1 MATKTIRQAGF
12 AGHRR
17 TSGKPA
23 LSVRDVAE
31 RAASVGL
38 IVVPLVVIALWLTL
52 HHKPGWYHPVELD
65 ARGMQRARRQA
76 LSTAD
81 SISDQMVQRKP
92 FDIVLTDESVTQWIA
107 ALGSIWPE
115 VKERIPSEI
124 TDIAVAFDDG
134 VVRVGGR
141 YRGSWHAIVN
151 VHLELGMT
159 EDGSTLWIQL
169 LSVYGGL
176 LPIPSSMIER
186 ALAGRL
192 GADESASDASNGR
205 LDGADSLTRWI
216 GSPSDHANG
225 PSETRSRAEIE
236 NRFVW
241 FNGRRPYRILS
252 IQVGAGVL
260 RLRIEPL

>member
-1 MATKTIRQAGF
+1 MAPKTIRQAGF

-31 RAASVGL
+31 RVASVGL

-52 HHKPGWYHPVELD
+52 HHKPDWYHPVELD
-65 ARGMQRARRQA
+65 AHGMQRARRQA

-81 SISDQMVQRKP
+81 SISDQMVQRNP

-115 VKERIPSEI
+115 AAERIPSEI

-134 VVRVGGR
+134 VVRIGGR

-151 VHLELGMT
+151 VHLELGVT
-159 EDGSTLWIQL
+159 EDGSKLWIQL
-169 LSVYGGL
+169 LSIYGGS
-176 LPIPSSMIER
+176 LPITRSMIER
-186 ALAGRL
+186 MLAGRL
-192 GADESASDASNGR
+192 GADESTSDAPN
-205 LDGADSLTRWI
+205 DGSEGVESLTRWL
-216 GSPSDHANG
+216 GSPSDHADG

-252 IQVGAGVL
+252 IQVVAGEL
-260 RLRIEPL
+260 RARIEPL

>member
-1 MATKTIRQAGF
+1 MAPKTIRQ
-12 AGHRR
+12 R
-17 TSGKPA
+17 KI
-23 LSVRDVAE
+23 RDVAE
-31 RAASVGL
+31 RVASVGL

-65 ARGMQRARRQA
+65 AHGMQRARRQA

-92 FDIVLTDESVTQWIA
+92 FDIVLSDESVTQWIA

-115 VKERIPSEI
+115 AEAWIPSEI

-151 VHLELGMT
+151 IHLELGMT
-159 EDGSTLWIQL
+159 EDGSRLWIQL
-169 LSVYGGL
+169 LSVYGGS
-176 LPIPSSMIER
+176 LPIPRSMIER
-186 ALAGRL
+186 MLAGRL
-192 GADESASDASNGR
+192 GTGESASETSIGR
-205 LDGADSLTRWI
+205 SDDVDSLTRWI

-225 PSETRSRAEIE
+225 PPANRDRADIK
-236 NRFVW
+236 NHFVW

-252 IQVGAGVL
+252 IQVVAGEL

>member
-1 MATKTIRQAGF
+1 M
-12 AGHRR
+12 
-17 TSGKPA
+17 
-23 LSVRDVAE
+23 
-31 RAASVGL
+31 GL
-38 IVVPLVVIALWLTL
+38 IVVPLVVLALWLTL

-65 ARGMQRARRQA
+65 AHGMQLARRQA
-76 LSTAD
+76 LSTAG
-81 SISDQMVQRKP
+81 SISDKMVKRDA
-92 FDIVLTDESVTQWIA
+92 FDVTLTDESVTQWIA

-151 VHLELGMT
+151 VHLELGVT
-159 EDGSTLWIQL
+159 EDGSKLWIQL
-169 LSVYGGL
+169 LSIYGGS
-176 LPIPSSMIER
+176 LPIPRSMIER

-192 GADESASDASNGR
+192 DAGESASDAPNSRSHGV
-205 LDGADSLTRWI
+205 DSLTRWI

-225 PSETRSRAEIE
+225 PSANRTRAEIE

-252 IQVGAGVL
+252 IQVVPGVL